1 MLGMIRSS
9 YYGIGSSVRPTGLT
23 SWWVSVIDCPARM
36 KRADE
41 TLYKQRAEVTQS
53 LALVL
58 VRDFTLLIFAGNT
71 VQQRGNSLRGSW
83 NA

>member
-9 YYGIGSSVRPTGLT
+9 HYGLGSSVRPTRLT
-23 SWWVSVIDCPARM
+23 SWWVSIIDCPVRM

-41 TLYKQRAEVTQS
+41 ALHKQRAEVTQS

-58 VRDFTLLIFAGNT
+58 VRDLNLLTNT
-71 VQQRGNSLRGSW
+71 MQQRGSSLRCC
-83 NA
+83 